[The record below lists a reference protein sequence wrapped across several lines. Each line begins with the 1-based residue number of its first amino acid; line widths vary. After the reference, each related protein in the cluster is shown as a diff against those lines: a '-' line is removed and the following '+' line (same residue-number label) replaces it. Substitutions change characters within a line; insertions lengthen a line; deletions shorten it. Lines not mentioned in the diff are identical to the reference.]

1 MMIRTMKEGKC
12 CWWPCFFRLV
22 LVVIFV
28 GQIAAK
34 KLNHVGAIKPQSVN
48 EDSRIFHF
56 RHEWIIPL
64 RPEGGVHDNKIDLQL
79 AVRRK
84 PEDVVQDYVKINRV
98 PQYFNDLSDHVVENE
113 VEYWLEHGRWS
124 DRVILE
130 KLYFGLVFG
139 ASGFPD
145 HYYSPN
151 GVRAAI
157 DEDADDRGNTS
168 PLEQA
173 GGWDIFVR
181 SDNYCE
187 WPGLT
192 CHNNKITEIRL
203 DDFQLKGTLND
214 DIHYLTDLEYL
225 DLMGEYILSFPF
237 RVCFQML
244 IIHISLFCATF
255 FQETTLGELFR
266 RQ

>member
-1 MMIRTMKEGKC
+1 MMIRTMKAGKC
-12 CWWPCFFRLV
+12 CWWPLFFQLV
-22 LVVIFV
+22 LVLIVFV
-28 GQIAAK
+28 GQIRAK
-34 KLNHVGAIKPQSVN
+34 KLNHVGARKPQSVN
-48 EDSRIFHF
+48 EDSRIFRF
-56 RHEWIIPL
+56 RHDWIIPL
-64 RPEGGVHDNKIDLQL
+64 RPEGGVLDNKIDLQL

-98 PQYFNDLSDHVVENE
+98 PQYFTDLSDQVVETE

-130 KLYFGLVFG
+130 KLYFGLIFG

-151 GVRAAI
+151 GVMTAI
-157 DEDADDRGNTS
+157 DEDADERDEIS
-168 PLEQA
+168 PLEHA

-203 DDFQLKGTLND
+203 DDFQLKGTLAD
-214 DIHYLTDLEYL
+214 DIYYLSDLEYL
-225 DLMGEYILSFPF
+225 DVMGEFMLSCLF
-237 RVCFQML
+237 RVCFEML
-244 IIHISLFCATF
+244 VAHNSFCATF
-255 FQETTLGELFR
+255 F
-266 RQ
+266 